1 MINECDEEL
10 MLRYASADDAAAFE
24 ELYRRYSA
32 RVFSYL
38 IKNCWDSKDA
48 EEIHQGV
55 FLKMHQRKQTYDPKF
70 PFSAW
75 LFTMVKTTM
84 IDDFRKT
91 RTRSNI
97 LKHSEDIEIRDEE
110 KNSSDSDLSLTD
122 QLDESQ
128 KKLLELRYL
137 EEWSFEEMAK
147 EFKVNA
153 ATIRKRISRLLKE
166 LRGTK

>member
-1 MINECDEEL
+1 VIKESDEDL
-10 MLRYASADDAAAFE
+10 MLRYAGADDAAAFE

-55 FLKMHQRKQTYDPKF
+55 FLKMHQRKQTYNPKF

-91 RTRSNI
+91 KTRRNI
-97 LKHSEDIEIRDEE
+97 LMNSENIEVRDDE
-110 KNSSDSDLSLTD
+110 DSAVPDLNLTD

-166 LRGTK
+166 LRGAT

>member
-1 MINECDEEL
+1 MIKESDEEL
-10 MLRYASADDAAAFE
+10 MLRYASADDAVAFE

-38 IKNCWDSKDA
+38 VKNCWDSKDA

-55 FLKMHQRKQTYDPKF
+55 FLKMHQRKETYDPKF

-91 RTRSNI
+91 KTRSNI
-97 LKHSEDIEIRDEE
+97 LKKSENIEVEDGED
-110 KNSSDSDLSLTD
+110 NAVPDLSLTD

-153 ATIRKRISRLLKE
+153 ATIRKRISRLLKQ
-166 LRGTK
+166 LRGAT

>member
-1 MINECDEEL
+1 MIKESDEEL
-10 MLRYASADDAAAFE
+10 MLRYASDDDAAAFE

-38 IKNCWDSKDA
+38 VKNCWDSKDA

-91 RTRSNI
+91 KTRSNI
-97 LKHSEDIEIRDEE
+97 LKKSENIEVRDDED
-110 KNSSDSDLSLTD
+110 NAVPDLDLTN

-147 EFKVNA
+147 EFKVNS
-153 ATIRKRISRLLKE
+153 ATIRKRISRLLKQ
-166 LRGTK
+166 LRGAT

>member
-1 MINECDEEL
+1 VIKESDEEL
-10 MLRYASADDAAAFE
+10 MLRYASHDDAAAFE

-48 EEIHQGV
+48 EEIHQSV
-55 FLKMHQRKQTYDPKF
+55 FLKMHQRKLSYDPKY

-91 RTRSNI
+91 KSRSNI
-97 LKHSEDIEIRDEE
+97 LKRSENNEMGEDEE
-110 KNSSDSDLSLTD
+110 NASPPDLSLTD
-122 QLDESQ
+122 HLDESQ

-147 EFKVNA
+147 EFKVNT
-153 ATIRKRISRLLKE
+153 ATIRKRISRLLKQ
-166 LRGTK
+166 LRGAT